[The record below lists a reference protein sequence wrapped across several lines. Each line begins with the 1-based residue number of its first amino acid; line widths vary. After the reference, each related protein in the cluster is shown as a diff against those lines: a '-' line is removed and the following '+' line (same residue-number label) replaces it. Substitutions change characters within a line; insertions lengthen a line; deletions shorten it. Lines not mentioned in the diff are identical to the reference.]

1 MREGHEPVRP
11 VPPRG
16 EGAVS
21 AVWGEEGGVWC
32 GTGGGREGGGGG
44 RADLAGPGLRNVRA
58 STRIESTRVES
69 LEGCPNTQHMHKRF
83 RDEQVVDVD

>member
-21 AVWGEEGGVWC
+21 AV
-32 GTGGGREGGGGG
+32 GGRRGGEGRSGGARSAE
-44 RADLAGPGLRNVRA
+44 RA
-58 STRIESTRVES
+58 RIDSNRIES

>member
-21 AVWGEEGGVWC
+21 AV
-32 GTGGGREGGGGG
+32 GGRRGGYGVAPGEGRSGGARSAE
-44 RADLAGPGLRNVRA
+44 RA
-58 STRIESTRVES
+58 RIESNRIES